1 MTTPIILSLLIVFC
15 LVMIV
20 LKWRNQNKPTEKIN
34 PFDAAQIAS
43 RGVQLLESLEIIATT
58 RNMETL
64 ERRMSF
70 INEFYSTFVVMA
82 VFGQQYLNEVEK
94 AFNSYKERYPGTEI
108 KAAQASLLIIPNMD
122 DLNSYFANCIV
133 VCFGEFVKEQA
144 EAINKLQRQN
154 AINTRRESVVQNGN
168 NAKKLFEDYSLPSD
182 GRHIEAI
189 EEMQKH
195 FI

>member
-1 MTTPIILSLLIVFC
+1 MTTPIILSLIIVFC

-64 ERRMSF
+64 ERRISF
-70 INEFYSTFVVMA
+70 ITDFYSTFVVMA

-94 AFNSYKERYPGTEI
+94 AFNSYKERYPGKEI
-108 KAAQASLLIIPNMD
+108 KAAQASLLITPNMD

-133 VCFGEFVKEQA
+133 VSFGEFVKEQA
-144 EAINKLQRQN
+144 EVISKLQRQH
-154 AINTRRESVVQNGN
+154 AIDARRNGIFQTGN
-168 NAKKLFEDYSLPSD
+168 DAKKLFDDYSLPSD
-182 GRHIEAI
+182 GRHLEAI

-195 FI
+195 FK